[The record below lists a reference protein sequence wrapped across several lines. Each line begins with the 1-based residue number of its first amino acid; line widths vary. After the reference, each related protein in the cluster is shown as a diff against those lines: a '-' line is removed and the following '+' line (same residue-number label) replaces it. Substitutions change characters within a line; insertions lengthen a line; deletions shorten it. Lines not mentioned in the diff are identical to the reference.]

1 MHIYSYWLMYITYQ
15 LVVLCRTHRP
25 GQSTSRLDFVCHRN
39 TFLQLKKSNA
49 WIRPPKIKWL
59 NMMQEVFQRVNSET
73 FVSSGLLIGQARA
86 NHASLSCLG
95 VRRNAPPK
103 WEVGLTKVF
112 VFCHYGG
119 PNWYFCYS
127 YACWKTCVRVIYASF
142 DPPLEIVSLGEIFQN
157 LYP

>member
-1 MHIYSYWLMYITYQ
+1 MYFNELEMTEYDTRS
-15 LVVLCRTHRP
+15 VPEGEFR
-25 GQSTSRLDFVCHRN
+25 DFCQFWPFN
-39 TFLQLKKSNA
+39 
-49 WIRPPKIKWL
+49 W
-59 NMMQEVFQRVNSET
+59 
-73 FVSSGLLIGQARA
+73 QARA

-127 YACWKTCVRVIYASF
+127 YACCKTCVRVIYASF

-157 LYP
+157 LYPKWPL